1 MIRLEVKDKVT
12 TGTIAVKDFNSKSEI
27 GPWLKQ
33 YAHLQTVYILM
44 ASSSG
49 VTTLLTASNHDAR
62 ADDSEG
68 GCRE

>member
-1 MIRLEVKDKVT
+1 MIRIEVKDKVT
-12 TGTIAVKDFNSKSEI
+12 TGTIAVKDFNSESEI

-44 ASSSG
+44 TSDSG

>member
-44 ASSSG
+44 TSNSG
-49 VTTLLTASNHDAR
+49 VTTLLTASDK
-62 ADDSEG
+62 E
-68 GCRE
+68 E